1 MATTSAPTAMSA
13 RLSAGTVG
21 VVPLGICA
29 SMGRRIPVVLRQQ
42 VFAPVAVEVT
52 PHAVNVIGVVVCV
65 VVLDQKRA
73 ALYAVVVVLRKKSVC
88 T

>member
-1 MATTSAPTAMSA
+1 M
-13 RLSAGTVG
+13 
-21 VVPLGICA
+21 GICA

-52 PHAVNVIGVVVCV
+52 PHAVNVIGVVLCV